1 MTSFRAC
8 GAILVSLVF
17 FSPTAYASEPVRL
30 TTDGLFK
37 RDLVFW
43 PGGTELVYAVLTLPG
58 KGDDGS
64 VRMMKM
70 KLADGS
76 VSEPDFS
83 KNARTRELA
92 VSADGNV
99 YAFVRHT
106 VLGGG
111 GNTEIEVR
119 NLKLDKKHVINAA
132 PNKKFIFVNQP
143 TLSPDGSRIVYMGN
157 SHTLQSLEL
166 WKEKAVEVTIGQNGD
181 MWPNF
186 SPDGRLIV
194 FTSRRDKDY
203 EIYVMNADGTQP
215 KRLTNSPGLDMN
227 AVFSP
232 DSKQI
237 AFTSNRDGNYE
248 IYVMN
253 ADGTN
258 VRRVTNH
265 PERDDF
271 PCWSPDGRL
280 LYFVGERN
288 GKFDIYKTEVPK

>member
-1 MTSFRAC
+1 MNSFRAC
-8 GAILVSLVF
+8 GAMLALVF
-17 FSPTAYASEPVRL
+17 FSPTVFASEPVRL
-30 TTDGLFK
+30 TTEGLFK
-37 RDLVFW
+37 RDLVFL
-43 PGGTELVYAVLTLPG
+43 PGGTELAYAVLTLPE
-58 KGDDGS
+58 KGGDGS

-76 VSEPDFS
+76 IAEPDFS

-99 YAFVRHT
+99 YAFVKIT
-106 VLGGG
+106 SIAGGG
-111 GNTEIEVR
+111 ASEIEVR
-119 NLKLDKKHVINAA
+119 NQKLDKKHSF
-132 PNKKFIFVNQP
+132 KDGEFVNRP
-143 TLSPDGSRIVYMGN
+143 TLSPDGSRIVYVSRSNQMN
-157 SHTLQSLEL
+157 SLEL
-166 WKEKAVEVTIGQNGD
+166 WKDKPAKVALGVKGD
-181 MWPNF
+181 MYPNF
-186 SPDGRLIV
+186 SPDGRLIA

-203 EIYVMNADGTQP
+203 EIYVMNPDGNEP
-215 KRLTNSPGLDMN
+215 KRLTKSPGLDIN

-253 ADGTN
+253 ADGAN
-258 VRRVTNH
+258 VRRVTNNS
-265 PERDDF
+265 ERDDF
-271 PCWSPDGRL
+271 PCWSPDGKH